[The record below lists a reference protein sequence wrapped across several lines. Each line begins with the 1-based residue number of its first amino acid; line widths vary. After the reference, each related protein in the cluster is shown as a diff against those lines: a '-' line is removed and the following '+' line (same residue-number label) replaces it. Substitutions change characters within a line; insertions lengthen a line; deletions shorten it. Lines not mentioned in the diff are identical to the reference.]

1 MDNDQLYARLD
12 ALARGE
18 ADNLIAELRSG
29 YAVFGDEQW
38 LPGYCLL
45 IHRDRVRHL
54 DELPLAGRT
63 EFLAEMSL
71 LGEALRA
78 AASAFDAGF
87 GRVNYE
93 ILGNSWPQLHAH
105 VFPRYRWEP
114 DRYRR
119 MPVWLYPPDDRPA
132 PLPPDRL
139 ATLRSDITARLTDL
153 ARAGG
158 SG

>member
-105 VFPRYRWEP
+105 VFPATAGNPTGTAGCRSGFT
-114 DRYRR
+114 RR
-119 MPVWLYPPDDRPA
+119 TIVRPRCRPTGWPHSGRTS
-132 PLPPDRL
+132 PL
-139 ATLRSDITARLTDL
+139 
-153 ARAGG
+153 G
-158 SG
+158 